1 MKTSNRCKSPTLNWF
16 LIGSLLL
23 FVLIASKT
31 STNRNKYT
39 HAIIEGNTE
48 NEKKMCLH
56 EKNPVNDGYE
66 YYLNN
71 EGNYEIKLD
80 RNGGMWRYRKI
91 LVKDNDPS
99 KPGTTMSFNDAKN
112 SETVRSICSN
122 HQIRV
127 LERHYPEK
135 LYEAPESADY
145 DYMQKLAAVRFGVPV
160 IDIPDGFLPNPHVK
174 YSEGDIGS
182 ELSSIVKDEVHDNIW
197 CKAPSTY
204 TKVQKKT
211 YCSRDTPHP
220 ANLFMKV

>member
-23 FVLIASKT
+23 FVLIASTASSKK
-31 STNRNKYT
+31 NN
-39 HAIIEGNTE
+39 IEGLTTCSYQGSNVD
-48 NEKKMCLH
+48 
-56 EKNPVNDGYE
+56 PGGYE
-66 YYLNN
+66 YYVDD
-71 EGNYEIKLD
+71 EGNFKTVTNV
-80 RNGGMWRYRKI
+80 NGDTWRHRQI
-91 LVKDNDPS
+91 VVKKQGQTDNEAQLMPYD
-99 KPGTTMSFNDAKN
+99 DAIN
-112 SETVRSICSN
+112 RTNIENTCSN
-122 HQIRV
+122 HHLISV
-127 LERHYPEK
+127 PERHNPEK
-135 LYEAPESADY
+135 LYASPDSADY

-174 YSEGDIGS
+174 YSEGNIGS

-204 TKVQKKT
+204 TPEQKER